1 MSSSKQHTMRKTI
14 LFLLATSLIAC
25 NNSESTA
32 SKQTPTEE
40 TKVAAMSTT
49 DLAYPLKDWADWQP
63 GSIDNL
69 KMVLQALKDFENG
82 NIDASLTSFADSIHL
97 SFDQM
102 EGTFSK
108 DSLRKMFTAQR
119 SDLKSMKIYMDDYE
133 SVKSKDGKQQYVSL
147 WYKQIWED
155 KKGNTDSIEQ
165 MNDLRIVNGKIASL
179 SEKSRRYPKKKM

>member
-1 MSSSKQHTMRKTI
+1 
-14 LFLLATSLIAC
+14 
-25 NNSESTA
+25 
-32 SKQTPTEE
+32 
-40 TKVAAMSTT
+40 
-49 DLAYPLKDWADWQP
+49 
-63 GSIDNL
+63 
-69 KMVLQALKDFENG
+69 
-82 NIDASLTSFADSIHL
+82 
-97 SFDQM
+97 M